1 MMRRNPLP
9 KDWNLSTSGDKFD
22 RGRVLVF
29 PFGGSMNQNL
39 DGEAL
44 RDMTFIRVNL
54 RGSSFRGADLTG
66 TRFFN
71 CDLRSCDFTN
81 AILDRAVFAD
91 VQVERAIFDNCS
103 MKYTVMFELSKV
115 PTTSSFNPLH
125 FDKIAAIALGKESI
139 ADMDDYN
146 PLLQSQDPEDMMQY
160 AELYLALLSEN
171 LDVPEGPMAIAT
183 PRYGFAILF
192 LDNLEGFWFGGSFL
206 ENVDFGSASL
216 RNADFRS
223 AQIVEGTDMRDADV
237 RGANFE
243 YARFEDP
250 ISGSFPTTEVSEV
263 GLSQYLS
270 PEQALEDAVGFIECQ
285 SSYCPEGMFLTKK
298 RTRVLLDAEK
308 GELGYVCDDCSLKY
322 PDWVEEGEL

>member
-1 MMRRNPLP
+1 MRRRNPLP
-9 KDWNLSTSGDKFD
+9 KDWNLSTSGAKYE
-22 RGRVLVF
+22 RGRVLVY
-29 PFGGSMNQNL
+29 PFRSSMNQDL

-66 TRFFN
+66 TRFLN
-71 CDLRSCDFTN
+71 CDLRNCDFTD

-115 PTTSSFNPLH
+115 PTTLSFNPLH

-139 ADMDDYN
+139 ADVDAFN
-146 PLLQSQDPEDMMQY
+146 PLLRSGDFEMMMQY
-160 AELYLALLSEN
+160 AELYLALLSED
-171 LDVPEGPMAIAT
+171 LDVPDGPMVIAT
-183 PRYGFAILF
+183 PRYGYAILF
-192 LDNLEGFWFGGSFL
+192 LDNLDGFWFGGAFL
-206 ENVDFGSASL
+206 ENIDFGSADL

-223 AQIVEGTDMRDADV
+223 AQIMDVTDMRDADV

-243 YARFEDP
+243 QARFYDP
-250 ISGSFPTTEVSEV
+250 AEGSFATTEISEA

-270 PEQALEDAVGFIECQ
+270 PEQALEDAVGFIRCQ
-285 SSYCPEGMFLTKK
+285 NSDCPENMFLTKK
-298 RTRVLLDAEK
+298 RIPVLLDSNK
-308 GELGYVCDDCSLKY
+308 LGYVCDDCSLKY
-322 PDWVEEGEL
+322 PDWIEEGEL